1 MLSIAASRR
10 LSKLEEKAHIHDP
23 PQPVIFVILS
33 ARGGRVGRAGRNVM
47 IKCGSERREK
57 QRKIFNT
64 GSLKNYNGMKIVP
77 AS

>member
-1 MLSIAASRR
+1 
-10 LSKLEEKAHIHDP
+10 
-23 PQPVIFVILS
+23 
-33 ARGGRVGRAGRNVM
+33 M

-64 GSLKNYNGMKIVP
+64 GSLKNYSGMKIVP